1 MVTRTVNNGN
11 LQLSKDGEVILS
23 IFEELKNDAIYIK
36 VDGIV
41 SADVAHE
48 FEDELMA
55 TVTFCKK
62 ITIDLKNVTYISSA
76 GMKVLLSLQKIIDN
90 ENGGYLKLLNL
101 SAEVFKAFEEIGF
114 DDLFN
119 IE

>member
-1 MVTRTVNNGN
+1 MVTRTVDNGI
-11 LQLSKDGEVILS
+11 LQLSKDGEIILS
-23 IFEELKNDAIYIK
+23 ISEELKENAVFVE
-36 VDGIV
+36 VDGVI

-62 ITIDLKNVTYISSA
+62 ITIDFMSVTYISSA
-76 GMKVLLSLQKIIDN
+76 GMKALLSLQKIIDN
-90 ENGGYLKLLNL
+90 ENDGYLKLLNL
-101 SAEVFKAFEEIGF
+101 NVEVFKAFEEIGF
-114 DDLFN
+114 DDLFD